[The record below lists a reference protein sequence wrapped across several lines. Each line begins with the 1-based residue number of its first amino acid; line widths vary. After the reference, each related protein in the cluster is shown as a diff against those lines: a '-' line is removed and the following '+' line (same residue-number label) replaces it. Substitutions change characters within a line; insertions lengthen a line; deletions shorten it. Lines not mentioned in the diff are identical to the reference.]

1 MAASGFVL
9 AGFVMVHM
17 LGNLQVF
24 LGQDALNAYAY
35 KLQSIPAVLWGFRLV
50 LLVATVTHVLT
61 AISLVRENRAARPT
75 SNGHEKFVQ
84 ASTGSRTMGLSGSI
98 LFAFIVFHVLH
109 YTVRLTHPEYN
120 QIEHY
125 VLAESQKH
133 VHDVYTMIIMGFEVK
148 WISVLYIIS
157 MALLCLHLTHGVS
170 SIFQT
175 LGLRNS
181 SWKPRL
187 DALATSYG
195 WIVFVGFVSVPIS
208 VLAGVVK

>member
-1 MAASGFVL
+1 
-9 AGFVMVHM
+9 
-17 LGNLQVF
+17 
-24 LGQDALNAYAY
+24 
-35 KLQSIPAVLWGFRLV
+35 
-50 LLVATVTHVLT
+50 
-61 AISLVRENRAARPT
+61 
-75 SNGHEKFVQ
+75 
-84 ASTGSRTMGLSGSI
+84 MGLSGSI

-148 WISVLYIIS
+148 WISALYIIS

>member
-1 MAASGFVL
+1 
-9 AGFVMVHM
+9 MVHM
-17 LGNLQVF
+17 LETYKCF
-24 LGQDALNAYAY
+24 LDKTLLTHMPTNFKASQLYFGVSAC
-35 KLQSIPAVLWGFRLV
+35 
-50 LLVATVTHVLT
+50 LLVATVTHVIT

-84 ASTGSRTMGLSGSI
+84 ASGSRTMGLSGSI

-109 YTVRLTHPEYN
+109 YTVRN
-120 QIEHY
+120 SSNIIRSAY

-148 WISVLYIIS
+148 WFCFIHHFHGAATSLTGLVVFSKLLASVI
-157 MALLCLHLTHGVS
+157 LLGPS
-170 SIFQT
+170 F
-175 LGLRNS
+175 
-181 SWKPRL
+181 